1 MVHPVPTSVGAV
13 PRAENVSSGFV
24 IVDLNHTCTRFV
36 YLKQIHKQQLQQNSD
51 TTADLAKNNL

>member
-1 MVHPVPTSVGAV
+1 MPTSVGAV

-24 IVDLNHTCTRFV
+24 IVDLNHNRTRFV

-51 TTADLAKNNL
+51 IAADLAKNNL